1 MNRARMEAFS
11 DGVMAVVI
19 TLLVLDLHT
28 SAESQES
35 LAEQLRHQWPAFAA
49 YVVSFFVVGVIWVNH
64 HGVARLLSTVDR
76 TMLFLNLLL
85 LFWVTTIP
93 FTTSTLAE
101 FLQRGGSDG
110 RIAVLLYGLTMEGMA
125 VSFTLMFR
133 RLLRAGLTATPVPV
147 ADGRRA
153 LRRFGA
159 GLLLYPLITAVGLF
173 SAGVMLILLALM
185 TAWYVVD
192 QTPLLPGDV
201 DNESGPPA
209 DRHLGRGEDR
219 HPPETRP

>member
-1 MNRARMEAFS
+1 MNRSRMEAFS

-19 TLLVLDLHT
+19 TLIVLDLHT
-28 SAESQES
+28 SAESEES
-35 LAEQLRHQWPAFAA
+35 LAHQLQHQWPAFAA
-49 YVVSFFVVGVIWVNH
+49 YLVSFFVVGVIWVNH
-64 HGVARLLSTVDR
+64 HGIVRFLVKVDR
-76 TMLFLNLLL
+76 PMLFLNLLL

-125 VSFTLMFR
+125 IGFTLMFR
-133 RLLRAGLTATPVPV
+133 RLLHAGLTAAPVPV

-159 GLLLYPLITAVGLF
+159 GLLLYPVITAVGLW
-173 SAGVMLILLALM
+173 SAGVMLILLALI
-185 TAWYVVD
+185 TAWYVID
-192 QTPLLPGDV
+192 QTPLLREDADG
-201 DNESGPPA
+201 ESASVEPVQ
-209 DRHLGRGEDR
+209 
-219 HPPETRP
+219 